1 MDGLER
7 GPPYYPESS
16 GWVPGLRSR
25 FGGRGWG
32 LHQSGCQAV
41 GQGAKR
47 GQQAAR

>member
-25 FGGRGWG
+25 FGGGEGKRSWRYTS
-32 LHQSGCQAV
+32 L
-41 GQGAKR
+41 GAR
-47 GQQAAR
+47 L

>member
-25 FGGRGWG
+25 FEGGGWG
-32 LHQSGCQAV
+32 WEGAGGLPVWVPGCRS
-41 GQGAKR
+41 R
-47 GQQAAR
+47 G